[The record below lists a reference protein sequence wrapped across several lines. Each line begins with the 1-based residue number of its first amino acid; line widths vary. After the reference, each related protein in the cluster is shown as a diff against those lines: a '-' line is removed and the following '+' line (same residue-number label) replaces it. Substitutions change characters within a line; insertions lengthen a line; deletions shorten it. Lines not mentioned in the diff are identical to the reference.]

1 MNIIIV
7 DDDPFVTGAL
17 KTILE
22 SMGEITVKATG
33 TDGKEACELYEKY
46 QPDVLLMDIRMRN
59 MDGLKASE
67 KILADAVIDLPEND
81 PAIDRAVKIIEENL
95 IKEMPDCHVTSLHEN
110 DAGYAPLLQKYED
123 KGLETLIIDMDFYVE
138 EDAEPGVFTPGTS
151 YEGYSWMFTRESK
164 DDTWTLE
171 ENGFLL

>member
-1 MNIIIV
+1 MNKKRLIPLIS
-7 DDDPFVTGAL
+7 
-17 KTILE
+17 ILLVF
-22 SMGEITVKATG
+22 SFIGLFFFYNR
-33 TDGKEACELYEKY
+33 KEE
-46 QPDVLLMDIRMRN
+46 
-59 MDGLKASE
+59 KASE

-81 PAIDRAVKIIEENL
+81 PAIDGAVKIIEENL
-95 IKEMPDCHVTSLHEN
+95 IKEMPGCHVTSLHEN

-164 DDTWTLE
+164 DDT
-171 ENGFLL
+171 

>member
-1 MNIIIV
+1 MNKKRLIPLIS
-7 DDDPFVTGAL
+7 
-17 KTILE
+17 ILLVF
-22 SMGEITVKATG
+22 SFIGLFFFYNR
-33 TDGKEACELYEKY
+33 KEE
-46 QPDVLLMDIRMRN
+46 
-59 MDGLKASE
+59 KASE

-81 PAIDRAVKIIEENL
+81 PAIDGAVKIIEENL
-95 IKEMPDCHVTSLHEN
+95 IKEMPDCHITSLHEN

>member
-1 MNIIIV
+1 MNKKRLIPLIS
-7 DDDPFVTGAL
+7 
-17 KTILE
+17 ILLVF
-22 SMGEITVKATG
+22 SFIGLFFFYNR
-33 TDGKEACELYEKY
+33 KEE
-46 QPDVLLMDIRMRN
+46 
-59 MDGLKASE
+59 KASK

-81 PAIDRAVKIIEENL
+81 PAIDGAVKIIEENL

>member
-1 MNIIIV
+1 MNKKRLIPLIS
-7 DDDPFVTGAL
+7 
-17 KTILE
+17 ILLVF
-22 SMGEITVKATG
+22 SFIGLFFFFI
-33 TDGKEACELYEKY
+33 KEE
-46 QPDVLLMDIRMRN
+46 
-59 MDGLKASE
+59 KASE

>member
-1 MNIIIV
+1 M
-7 DDDPFVTGAL
+7 
-17 KTILE
+17 
-22 SMGEITVKATG
+22 
-33 TDGKEACELYEKY
+33 
-46 QPDVLLMDIRMRN
+46 
-59 MDGLKASE
+59 
-67 KILADAVIDLPEND
+67 ADAVIDLPEND

-164 DDTWTLE
+164 DDT
-171 ENGFLL
+171 

>member
-1 MNIIIV
+1 MNKKRLIPLIS
-7 DDDPFVTGAL
+7 
-17 KTILE
+17 ILLVF
-22 SMGEITVKATG
+22 SFI
-33 TDGKEACELYEKY
+33 
-46 QPDVLLMDIRMRN
+46 
-59 MDGLKASE
+59 GLFFFYKRRKKASE

-151 YEGYSWMFTRESK
+151 YER
-164 DDTWTLE
+164 L
-171 ENGFLL
+171 